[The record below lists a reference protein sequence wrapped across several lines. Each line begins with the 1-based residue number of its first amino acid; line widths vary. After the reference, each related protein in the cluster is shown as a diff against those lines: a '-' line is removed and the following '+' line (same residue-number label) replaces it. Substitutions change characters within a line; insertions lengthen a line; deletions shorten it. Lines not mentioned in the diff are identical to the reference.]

1 MLYHAVW
8 CLLLYIYKMLWIFLW
23 KTVEK
28 LVDNLVETRRPFVS
42 PYLERRLRSLDEVMR
57 ARERSSAG
65 PASHDAKARDL
76 GPGQDPPRLRLV
88 YSRPVRE
95 TLTPPR

>member
-28 LVDNLVETRRPFVS
+28 LVDNFVETRRPFVS

-57 ARERSSAG
+57 ARERSPAG
-65 PASHDAKARDL
+65 LASHDPKSRDH
-76 GPGQDPPRLRLV
+76 GSDQDPPRLRLV
-88 YSRPVRE
+88 YSRPIRE
-95 TLTPPR
+95 TAPPPR